1 MKSFIIEWNSLRN
14 GEFPITEVQ
23 NCGLNVHIEKK
34 KIFQESITI
43 SSPTDELIDT
53 DTVFVLGM
61 LVQSLKKN

>member
-1 MKSFIIEWNSLRN
+1 MKSFTIDWNSLKN

-34 KIFQESITI
+34 KIFLQSITI
-43 SSPTDELIDT
+43 SSPSGEFIDT
-53 DTVFVLGM
+53 ETVFVLGM